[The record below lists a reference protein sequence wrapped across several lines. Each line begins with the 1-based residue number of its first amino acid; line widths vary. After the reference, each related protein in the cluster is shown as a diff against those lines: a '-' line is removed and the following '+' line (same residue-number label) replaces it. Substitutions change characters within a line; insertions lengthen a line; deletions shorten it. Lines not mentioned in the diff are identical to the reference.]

1 MRGIEATFLFGAAD
15 ATEIW
20 LCRHADCYLD
30 MEAKPDPPLSSW
42 GREQAARLAE
52 RARKTGV
59 DAVYTS
65 NMRRAVETGE
75 AIGLPVTQDERL
87 REFGNDARSAAEAA
101 MEADRVAWTEDIEA
115 AQTRIRD
122 ALDEIAV
129 RHPGQRVVAIAHG
142 GIILAHLCDLM
153 HVEFPHLRILP
164 YYTSVTV
171 IRHRDGKRRVGSIGD
186 TAHLEPI
193 SGPPRS

>member
-1 MRGIEATFLFGAAD
+1 MRGIEAVFLFGEPD

-30 MEAKPDPPLSSW
+30 MGAEPDPPLSSW
-42 GREQAARLAE
+42 GRGQAAKLAE
-52 RARKTGV
+52 RARRTGV
-59 DAVYTS
+59 DAVYAS
-65 NMRRAVETGE
+65 NMRRAIETAE
-75 AIGLPVTQDERL
+75 AIGVPVQVDERL

-101 MEADRVAWTEDIEA
+101 MEADQVTWTEDIEA
-115 AQTRIRD
+115 AQARIRD
-122 ALDEIAV
+122 CLDEIAAA
-129 RHPGQRVVAIAHG
+129 HPGQRVVAVAHG

-193 SGPPRS
+193 TGPPTI

>member
-1 MRGIEATFLFGAAD
+1 MRGIEAVFLFGQAD
-15 ATEIW
+15 ASEIW

-30 MEAKPDPPLSSW
+30 MGVEPDPPLSSW
-42 GREQAARLAE
+42 GREQARKLAE
-52 RARKTGV
+52 RAKRTGI
-59 DAVYTS
+59 DAVYAS
-65 NMRRAVETGE
+65 NMRRAVETAE
-75 AIGLPVTQDERL
+75 AIGLPVQQDDRL

-101 MEADRVAWTEDIEA
+101 MEADQVTWTEDIQT
-115 AQTRIRD
+115 AQARIRD
-122 ALDEIAV
+122 ALDEIAA
-129 RHPGQRVVAIAHG
+129 RHQGQRVVAVAHG

-193 SGPPRS
+193 SGPPA

>member
-1 MRGIEATFLFGAAD
+1 MRAIEATFLFGQRD

-20 LCRHADCYLD
+20 LCRHADCYQD
-30 MEAKPDPPLSSW
+30 MGTEADPPLSDW
-42 GREQAARLAE
+42 GREQAKRLAE
-52 RARKTGV
+52 RAGRAGV
-59 DAVYTS
+59 DAVYAS
-65 NMRRAVETGE
+65 NMRRAIETAE
-75 AIGLPVTQDERL
+75 ALGLPVSVDERL

-101 MEADRVAWTEDIEA
+101 MEQDQVAWTEEIGS
-115 AQTRIRD
+115 AQQRIRES
-122 ALDEIAV
+122 LDEIAA
-129 RHPGQRVVAIAHG
+129 RHPGGRVVAVAHG

-153 HVEFPHLRILP
+153 RVEFPHLRILP

-193 SGPPRS
+193 TGPPA